1 MKKIIYVLLTVLTVL
16 AVIGCTNINDP
27 ANVAKRGITITGIKV
42 VPMDKT
48 ALDPFL
54 ALPSGTEVLAGGL
67 GINAWGGWDKNTA
80 LSGVVVDKEARFVTF
95 GKDVKAE
102 TYQDYYGSIEFCG
115 ATTTNGACDWTT
127 RIVPDGK
134 NVKLDNPKD
143 GKDYYILVTLDS
155 DSSNEA
161 KAELVE
167 GKLEDFL
174 YVTTIELKGLE
185 DPVGLIGWNN
195 DWNADVAGTVNGD
208 VQTFTVNSYYLSSF
222 KFRTPGTWD
231 GDHNIGAAT
240 DSGNIEAA
248 GAGKCKLVCTYD
260 ATKKQVTSVEVVPVN

>member
-27 ANVAKRGITITGIKV
+27 ANVAKRGINITGIKV

-80 LSGVVVDKEARFVTF
+80 LSGVVVDKEARLVTF
-95 GKDVKAE
+95 GEDVKEE
-102 TYQDYYGSIEFCG
+102 THKDYYGSIEFCG
-115 ATTTNGACDWTT
+115 ATTTNGACDWGT

-134 NVKLDNPKD
+134 NAKLDNPRD

-155 DSSNEA
+155 DNTNEA

-167 GKLEDFL
+167 GTLEDFL
-174 YVTTIELKGLE
+174 YVTTIELKGLK

-195 DWNADVAGTVNGD
+195 DWSNDVTGTLNGD

-222 KFRTPGTWD
+222 KFRTVGTWD
-231 GDHNIGAAT
+231 GAHNIGQAG
-240 DSGNIEAA
+240 DNIKAS
-248 GAGKCKLVCTYD
+248 GAGRCKLVCTYD
-260 ATKKQVTSVEVVPVN
+260 AAKKEVTSVEAVPVN

>member
-174 YVTTIELKGLE
+174 YVTTIELKGLK
-185 DPVGLIGWNN
+185 DPVCLIGWNG
-195 DWNADVAGTVNGD
+195 DWTDKKGTINGD
-208 VQTFTVNSYYLSSF
+208 VQTFTVNSYYLSAF
-222 KFRTPGTWD
+222 KFRTEGTWD
-231 GDHNIGAAT
+231 GPHNIGNAEGK
-240 DSGNIEAA
+240 DIEAS

-260 ATKKQVTSVEVVPVN
+260 AEKGKVTSVEAVPVN

>member
-27 ANVAKRGITITGIKV
+27 ANISERVNINC
-42 VPMDKT
+42 
-48 ALDPFL
+48 
-54 ALPSGTEVLAGGL
+54 TEVLAGGL

-134 NVKLDNPKD
+134 NVKQK
-143 GKDYYILVTLDS
+143 GK
-155 DSSNEA
+155 
-161 KAELVE
+161 K
-167 GKLEDFL
+167 
-174 YVTTIELKGLE
+174 
-185 DPVGLIGWNN
+185 
-195 DWNADVAGTVNGD
+195 
-208 VQTFTVNSYYLSSF
+208 
-222 KFRTPGTWD
+222 
-231 GDHNIGAAT
+231 
-240 DSGNIEAA
+240 
-248 GAGKCKLVCTYD
+248 
-260 ATKKQVTSVEVVPVN
+260 